1 MQNLILRK
9 TSQMS
14 YVKIWVHV
22 VFSTKYRKPFLNDSI
37 RGKVFS
43 HIIDNCREKEIYLR
57 NVNGYFDHAHCLL
70 SLGSEQS
77 ISKVVNLIKG
87 ESSFWINKNK
97 LVADKFKW
105 QNDFW
110 AVSVSESQV
119 ERVANYINNQEA
131 HHSKK
136 TFNDELDELV
146 RLYGFKKVD

>member
-1 MQNLILRK
+1 
-9 TSQMS
+9 MS
-14 YVKIWVHV
+14 YVRIWVHV

>member
-1 MQNLILRK
+1 
-9 TSQMS
+9 MS
-14 YVKIWVHV
+14 YVRIWVHV
-22 VFSTKYRKPFLNDSI
+22 VFYTKYRKPFLNDSI

-146 RLYGFKKVD
+146 SLYGFKKVD

>member
-1 MQNLILRK
+1 
-9 TSQMS
+9 MS
-14 YVKIWVHV
+14 YVRIWVHV

-43 HIIDNCREKEIYLR
+43 HIIDNCREKDIYLR

-70 SLGSEQS
+70 SLGGEQT

-105 QNDFW
+105 QNDFY

>member
-97 LVADKFKW
+97 LVADQFKW

-146 RLYGFKKVD
+146 RLYGFKKG

>member
-1 MQNLILRK
+1 
-9 TSQMS
+9 MS
-14 YVKIWVHV
+14 YVRIWVHV
-22 VFSTKYRKPFLNDSI
+22 VFSTKYRKPFLNDAI

-43 HIIDNCREKEIYLR
+43 HIIDNCREKDIYLR